1 MACTFEAKKKGN
13 DIMKKR
19 GFAAALCLALILL
32 IAAPVFA
39 ASGKDESIYASL
51 DYDGTV
57 RGIEVVN
64 RVTGITAGDTLIDY
78 GAYGDIANL
87 TNEIAPAVSDDT
99 VTWELGSDPPSE
111 FYYQGTV
118 DKSLPYTVAIRYT
131 LDGIA
136 VTGDALAGKS
146 GRLVIG
152 MDIAPN
158 ANCPEN
164 IRKNLMVQASMCL
177 DSEKCRNIQAD
188 GSTFVVMGGYI
199 NLSYTVLPGEEASY
213 TINMDVTDFT
223 MQGITFNLIPYEN
236 ILPGDFRND
245 IDELTDGFTTM
256 ADSMDEMI
264 DGTTDL
270 QSGLSDLTDALGD
283 MDTGLA
289 DLNAGAVEFASGM
302 NDFGDGIDDL
312 RDGLT
317 DLADGSQQI
326 EKGLK
331 DIDSGGA
338 PLLQGY
344 TGLYQQM
351 ELAAQSNPSL
361 NAFLPQLGAL
371 NAGLSDYVSGISTFT
386 QGYIPFHQGI
396 QELPG
401 QVKDMKIGYNGLS
414 SGYGDIQS
422 GIGDLSEGMHTMH
435 TETAELPADV
445 QELIDGQIEFR
456 DGIKDARD
464 ETQDN
469 IDAFFPGTSSGP
481 VSFVDTRNAVNS
493 VQYMLKT
500 PDIKEDDS
508 PVQNLESGKEDQ
520 GFFQRLLALFR

>member
-1 MACTFEAKKKGN
+1 MKKK
-13 DIMKKR
+13 
-19 GFAAALCLALILL
+19 GFAAALCLALALL
-32 IAAPVFA
+32 TAAPVSA

-57 RGIEVVN
+57 RSIEVVN
-64 RVTGITAGDTLIDY
+64 RATGITAGETLTDY
-78 GAYGDIANL
+78 GAYGDITNL
-87 TNEIAPAVSDDT
+87 TNEIAPGVSDT
-99 VTWELGSDPPSE
+99 VTWELGGDPPSE

-131 LDGIA
+131 LDGDA

-146 GRLVIG
+146 GRFTIR

-158 ANCPEN
+158 AACPEQV
-164 IRKNLMVQASMCL
+164 RENLMVQASVSL
-177 DSEKCRNIQAD
+177 DSETCRYIQAD
-188 GSTFVVMGGYI
+188 GSTLVVMGGYI
-199 NLSYTVLPGEEASY
+199 NLNYTVLPGKEASY
-213 TINMDVTDFT
+213 TIAMDVEDFV

-236 ILPGDFRND
+236 ILPGDFRDD

-256 ADSMDEMI
+256 ADAMDEMI
-264 DGTTDL
+264 DGTADL
-270 QSGLSDLTDALGD
+270 RDGMSDLTEALGD

-289 DLNAGAVEFASGM
+289 DLNDGAVEFASGM

-312 RDGLT
+312 HDGLE
-317 DLADGSQQI
+317 DLAGGSQQI

-331 DIDSGGA
+331 DIDGGGA

-361 NAFLPQLGAL
+361 NAFLPALNQL

-396 QELPG
+396 QEIPG
-401 QVKDMKIGYNGLS
+401 QVKDMKIGYNDLS
-414 SGYGDIQS
+414 SGYGNIQT
-422 GIGDLSEGMHTMH
+422 GIGDLSEGMHTMY
-435 TETAELPADV
+435 TETAGLPGDV
-445 QELIDGQIEFR
+445 QGLIDGQVEFR
-456 DGIKDARD
+456 DGITDARD

-469 IDAFFPGTSSGP
+469 IDAFFPGTSSAP
-481 VSFVDTRNAVNS
+481 VSFVDDRNTVNS

-500 PDIKEDDS
+500 PDIEADDG
-508 PVQNLESGKEDQ
+508 PVQNLETDTENQ